1 MAQKT
6 KLYLSKSKAGDVVY
20 TNQIRKHLQSLD
32 CELLEF
38 TGGTYSSDLLQSSE
52 FLIVVPPEGMTKRE
66 GGPGFWV
73 GKGQYEEIRVAE
85 NHSISQYIAVYENAI
100 DRLRID
106 EVYKITVV
114 SANWQTKYA
123 FIELYDMP
131 NTVEDELDL
140 EPLSIFPINELE
152 EKLVEL
158 SNLSPFVN
166 TSAYNTVDVCIVPSD
181 NGSVYYRDGTA
192 SLNWTP
198 PTINAITLP
207 RKKARLAC
215 ITLL

>member
-1 MAQKT
+1 MEQKT
-6 KLYLSKSKAGDVVY
+6 KLYLSKSKAGDVAY

-38 TGGTYSSDLLQSSE
+38 GGGTYSSNLLLSSDI
-52 FLIVVPPEGMTKRE
+52 LIIVPPGELTKYEGLL
-66 GGPGFWV
+66 GFWV
-73 GKGQYEEIRVAE
+73 GKGQYEEI
-85 NHSISQYIAVYENAI
+85 IAANSRAMETYVVTNKHV
-100 DRLRID
+100 DGSLMID
-106 EVYKITVV
+106 EVYLTKVI
-114 SANWQTKYA
+114 AENWQTKYA
-123 FIELYDMP
+123 FIRLYDMP
-131 NTVEDELDL
+131 NTIENEFDL
-140 EPLSIFPINELE
+140 IPISASLINELE

-166 TSAYNTVDVCIVPSD
+166 TSAYNTGGISIVPSD
-181 NGSVYYRDGTA
+181 NGPVYYRDGTA

-198 PTINAITLP
+198 PAINAITLP